1 MDAADIARAD
11 LRSYSL
17 RRCIRFY
24 TAVLVFVIAVTGA
37 VIVKGDYVRMVAQP
51 AAVMLGFLVAV
62 EIASAIVMIGMAKVR
77 DGFPGP
83 ETGLWRFAQGPHPS
97 WIAATFYVG
106 LATYL
111 WMMAPFG

>member
-11 LRSYSL
+11 LRSYAL

-24 TAVLVFVIAVTGA
+24 AAILVFVLAVTGS
-37 VIVKGDYVRMVAQP
+37 VIVKGDFVSMVSQP
-51 AAVMLGFLVAV
+51 AAVMLAILVLV
-62 EIASAIVMIGMAKVR
+62 EIASGVTMTAMAKVR
-77 DGFPGP
+77 DASPGP

-97 WIAATFYVG
+97 WIAATFFAG

-111 WMMAPFG
+111 WTMASFD